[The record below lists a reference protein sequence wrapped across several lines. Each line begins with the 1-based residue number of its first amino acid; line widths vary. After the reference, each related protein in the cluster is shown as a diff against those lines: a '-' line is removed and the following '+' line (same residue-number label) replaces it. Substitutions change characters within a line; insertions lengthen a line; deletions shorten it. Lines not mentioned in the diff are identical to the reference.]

1 MRKLILVSIFVL
13 IAFSSLSGQRRVLT
27 LDAAEIDSELKFDT
41 NDVPVSLNVREYT
54 SQFGQPGGTVDL
66 NFAPNVVYSP
76 DSSKAFVAA
85 PFSDRVLVFDPRT
98 AEPIELLTVGKNPAS
113 VSLSPD
119 GRTVAVVSVFIKE
132 NASGSGLPQDGA
144 QVGSISLIDVETL
157 QVRTI
162 QLQEVFFSVAS
173 NAIFSADSQTA
184 FVSSTGTDQ
193 ILRID
198 VDQASELTPRLQM
211 PGGTRPATL
220 AMAPDFSFFT
230 AVLIGNIR
238 LDRVQVPDSIRMIDP
253 TSFQEIAAI
262 VPATG
267 QGTDQL
273 IHDFTV
279 ANTLAISSDGKYGLI
294 ADRQNTA
301 LVGTLPELFAT
312 DRAFLIDFETRQV
325 TDILGVGGV
334 ASGSFA
340 TPDGRFVVIS
350 SLEFAIIDPVEK
362 TVNRFAPPVSE
373 FRPFTRPTFSP
384 DGRRMYIASPISD
397 RVVVLDLET
406 SELKRLFE
414 VGGTITRIGA
424 GGAEV
429 NLSSAPL
436 DLTISP
442 DGQRMIALN
451 FNANTIDVVVPSD
464 RFFLPR
470 MISDENFFTG
480 VAITNLSAEPAELII
495 TGFTPGGLL
504 FQDDPETED
513 VVEFVNPRTIVL
525 PAGFQLAETVAELL
539 EAPGDPVIFGWMDFD
554 TDVQPVTSFFLTGDI
569 DLKRLDGTVASA
581 KTAKRLVVSEVR
593 INDGFSTEVN
603 LFNPNLAATTVTA
616 ELFRSDGTS
625 AAAITLTVAQR
636 SVRTEFLK
644 DPLPDDPNV
653 AGLFSNQS
661 FEEFEDGY
669 VVFSSPEGLIVNTR
683 YFDEERMASVAGH
696 DTAASDVVLFV
707 PQVISFAGSETILSL
722 VNPTEES
729 ILADLTLFRDDGA
742 ILAGPVPVELEAGQ
756 SLHSRVRDLF
766 ELIDPGHVIGAWI
779 RIDADQVGLVGS
791 SELRLFS
798 GRAMTTVP
806 LQTRLE
812 STLVFSHVAEG
823 LGVSTGLALLNP
835 GSADAVA
842 TIQLFNA
849 EGVLV
854 RQKQMLLAA
863 GQKDAR
869 LIGEHFEDFPGQL
882 GGYIVVIADQPL
894 VGLELFF
901 ANDLEYLSAV
911 TAQFPSTLSF

>member
-1 MRKLILVSIFVL
+1 MAAAPLP
-13 IAFSSLSGQRRVLT
+13 AQRRILT
-27 LDAAEIDSELKFDT
+27 LDAAEIDSQLKFDT
-41 NDVPVSLNVREYT
+41 NEVPVSLNVREYT
-54 SQFGQPGGTVDL
+54 SQFGQGGGTVDL
-66 NFAPNVVYSP
+66 NFAPNVVHSP
-76 DSSKAFVAA
+76 DSTKAFVAA

-98 AEPIELLTVGKNPAS
+98 GEPIELLTVGKNPSSAAI
-113 VSLSPD
+113 SPD
-119 GRTVAVVSVFIKE
+119 GRTVAVVSIFIKE

-157 QVRTI
+157 QVRTV
-162 QLQEVFFSVAS
+162 QLQGVFFSVAS
-173 NAIFSADSQTA
+173 NVVFSADSQTA

-198 VDQASELTPRLQM
+198 VEQGSELTPRLQM

-220 AMAPDFSFFT
+220 TMAPDFSFFT

-253 TSFQEIAAI
+253 TSFQEIATI

-279 ANTLAISSDGKYGLI
+279 ANTLAIASDGKFGLI

-301 LVGTLPELFAT
+301 LVATLPELFAT
-312 DRAFLIDFETRQV
+312 DRAFLIDFATGQV
-325 TDILGVGGV
+325 TDIFGVGGV

-350 SLEFAIIDPVEK
+350 ALEFAIIDPVEG

-384 DGRRMYIASPISD
+384 DGRRMYVASPISD
-397 RVVVLDLET
+397 RGLVLDLET

-414 VGGTITRIGA
+414 IGGTVTRTGA

-429 NLSSAPL
+429 ELPSAPL

-442 DGQRMIALN
+442 DGERMIALN
-451 FNANTIDVVVPSD
+451 FNANTIDVIVPSD

-470 MISDENFFTG
+470 MISNEDFFTG
-480 VAITNLSAEPAELII
+480 VAITNLSEQPAELII

-513 VVEFVNPRTIVL
+513 VVEFANPRTIVL

-539 EAPGDPVIFGWMDFD
+539 EAPGAPVIFGWMDFD
-554 TDVQPVTSFFLTGDI
+554 TDVQPVTSFFLTGDM

-581 KTAKRLVVSEVR
+581 RTAKRLVVSEVR
-593 INDGFSTEVN
+593 IDDGFRTEVN
-603 LFNPNLAATTVTA
+603 LFNPNLAASTVTA

-625 AAAITLTVAQR
+625 AAQITLTVAQR

-644 DPLPDDPNV
+644 DPQPDDPNV

-696 DTAASDVVLFV
+696 SAAASDVALFV

-722 VNPTEES
+722 VNPTEEG

-742 ILAGPVPVELEAGQ
+742 ILAGPVPVQLEAGE
-756 SLHSRVRDLF
+756 SLHGRVRDLF
-766 ELIDPGHVIGAWI
+766 DLTDPGHVIGAWI
-779 RIDADQVGLVGS
+779 RIDADLVGLVGS

-798 GRAMTTVP
+798 GRALTTVP
-806 LQTRLE
+806 IQSRLE

-835 GSADAVA
+835 GTADAVA
-842 TIQLFNA
+842 TIQLFDA
-849 EGVLV
+849 EGALV
-854 RQKQMLLAA
+854 RQTQLLLPA

-882 GGYIVVIADQPL
+882 GGYIVVTADQPL

-901 ANDLEYLSAV
+901 ANDQEYLSAV
-911 TAQFPSTLSF
+911 TAQFPSVLSF